1 MSKINT
7 NDWENVDEP
16 NIRRQ
21 KRRKKRKQMIENKRK
36 MRKRKSKF

>member
-7 NDWENVDEP
+7 NDWQNVDEP

-21 KRRKKRKQMIENKRK
+21 KRRKKRKQMIENKK
-36 MRKRKSKF
+36 RKRKSKF